1 MVQDAW
7 QSQASLST
15 GGHAT
20 GAVALCIMCAKH
32 LKGKQKRKDKN
43 RPCLVAFNEHPSI
56 ILGCPAQRQALVC
69 KRGASVKCLLP
80 FIKAEYQTSCC
91 APRVG
96 LTVGLDQV
104 LDPSIPAVSVHVPV
118 AAVFK
123 FPDCTPVM
131 QGQDLPAAATSPAT
145 ELTSNS
151 TLRAVPQQQPSAA
164 AATQSVATVPTAIT
178 GGTLDVL
185 PSHDLSGPSVS
196 RLMKQVRERQGG
208 LRLKVKGPTMPAPA
222 LPTAASLPIGTPGD
236 GQPIRASQK
245 GRQTVTHTEL
255 PLSTQPEL
263 PLSTQPA
270 SLRKTQSGAVHSS
283 PINQIILNEPAR
295 SQTHLASGPAT
306 EPAQARKQNP
316 QQRSEA
322 AANTAVNPLSS
333 PRGSPLSPLHPL
345 SSPRGSG
352 LSPDSACRQWLLTDS
367 FRQRQATC
375 KESLKAAQ
383 QDVLKWLRTNRVVQ
397 THCFFC
403 RCSAL
408 RMQMHGFGVVYCCRT
423 SLGSINV

>member
-1 MVQDAW
+1 MI
-7 QSQASLST
+7 
-15 GGHAT
+15 
-20 GAVALCIMCAKH
+20 VA
-32 LKGKQKRKDKN
+32 
-43 RPCLVAFNEHPSI
+43 
-56 ILGCPAQRQALVC
+56 
-69 KRGASVKCLLP
+69 
-80 FIKAEYQTSCC
+80 
-91 APRVG
+91 
-96 LTVGLDQV
+96 LDQV
-104 LDPSIPAVSVHVPV
+104 LDPSIPAVLVHVPV
-118 AAVFK
+118 AAAFK

-131 QGQDLPAAATSPAT
+131 QGQDPPAAATSPAT

-263 PLSTQPA
+263 PFSTQPA
-270 SLRKTQSGAVHSS
+270 SLCKTQSRAVHSS
-283 PINQIILNEPAR
+283 PMNQIILNEPAR

-403 RCSAL
+403 RCGAL
-408 RMQMHGFGVVYCCRT
+408 RMQMHGFGVVYCGRT
-423 SLGSINV
+423 SLGSSNV